1 MIILHRG
8 KEASARVRRIVA
20 GAEGA
25 VFERQPGVALEHCVP
40 LIAEWLANTPD
51 PALIVVDAAR
61 ADSRRAFDALSS
73 LGRIAKYA
81 GVDLH
86 LVGGARLEAIADR
99 VVKGDIGDTGS
110 APGAPAA
117 AGPAAEDPPMIPFR
131 RAQMGVPTWQEVMIV
146 DRCSEAQARQ
156 RVAELEGHVVWVNN
170 LYQVNVEYSDDLNFV
185 HLIIRRLDREPG
197 HNWRHFQTIKNELVG
212 PDCEAVELYPSEKH
226 LVDAKD
232 HYHLWAYT
240 SPHNS
245 FGIGFKHGR
254 EVRRQSR

>member
-8 KEASARVRRIVA
+8 NKASARVRRIVA

-40 LIAEWLANTPD
+40 LIAEWLANTPQ
-51 PALIVVDAAR
+51 PALIVIDAAR
-61 ADSRRAFDALSS
+61 ADSRREFDALSS
-73 LGRIAKYA
+73 LGRMAKYA
-81 GVDLH
+81 GVDVH

-99 VVKGDIGDTGS
+99 VVKGGIGDS
-110 APGAPAA
+110 DSAPAA
-117 AGPAAEDPPMIPFR
+117 PAAEDPPMTPFR
-131 RAQMGVPTWQEVMIV
+131 RARMELPTWQEVMTV
-146 DRCSEAQARQ
+146 DGCSEAQARQ
-156 RVAELEGHVVWVNN
+156 RVTVLEGHVVWVNN
-170 LYQVNVEYSDDLNFV
+170 LYQVNVEYSDDLSFV
-185 HLIIRRLDREPG
+185 HLIIRRLDREPV
-197 HNWRHFQTIKNELVG
+197 HNWRHFQAIKNELVG

-254 EVRRQSR
+254 EVWRRRGR